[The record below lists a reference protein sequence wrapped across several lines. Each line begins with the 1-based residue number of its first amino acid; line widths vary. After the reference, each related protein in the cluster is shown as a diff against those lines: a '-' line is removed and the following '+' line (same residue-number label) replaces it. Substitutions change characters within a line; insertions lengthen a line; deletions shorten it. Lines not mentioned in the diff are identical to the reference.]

1 MQFDPHSLDLGRE
14 PKRHFAL
21 GSGTDLAFEPS
32 GLRWGDAFFRR
43 GASEIPM
50 ERVA

>member
-1 MQFDPHSLDLGRE
+1 MQFDPHSLDLGRD
-14 PKRHFAL
+14 PNRPFGL

-32 GLRWGDAFFRR
+32 GLRWGDAFLRR

-50 ERVA
+50 GRVA